1 VLQYHSGDN
10 YATSATLAKGTEYGV
25 RGIPAIYFNGANPIL
40 GAGSEASAYSA
51 QTAKINAELAKA
63 PQVAVT
69 ATMSTLGGIKVNVNL
84 ANTGSAAVT
93 GAKLYVVLY
102 EDIGTAEHH
111 YVVRDIVTPLNISS
125 VAVGG
130 SQQLTASSSYAGSTA
145 KLNAVVFVRASNG
158 EVLQA
163 ALAAK

>member
-10 YATSATLAKGTEYGV
+10 YATSATLAKASEYGV
-25 RGIPAIYFNGANPIL
+25 KGIPAIYFNGANPIL
-40 GAGSEASAYSA
+40 GAGSESSAYSA

-63 PQVAVT
+63 PLVAVT
-69 ATMSTLGGIKVNVNL
+69 ATMSISGGIKVNVNL
-84 ANTGSAAVT
+84 ANTGTAGVT

-111 YVVRDIVTPLNISS
+111 YVVRDIVTPLNITSL
-125 VAVGG
+125 AAGG
-130 SQQLTASSSYAGSTA
+130 SQQLAASSAYTGATT

-158 EVLQA
+158 EILQA
-163 ALAAK
+163 ALAGR